1 MAIEDKLK
9 FYILMKYKTVSE
21 FSLETGI
28 PNSTLSSIFT
38 RGIDG
43 AKIGTIIKICKA
55 LNLSVDAL
63 ADGKLVEKIYVIE
76 DKPIEVKSVI
86 DDAKLKLKTN
96 SNLTIDGK
104 EVNPEAIES
113 MIETLDISYEIMK
126 RKKSKNES

>member
-1 MAIEDKLK
+1 MTIEDKLK
-9 FYILMKYKTVSE
+9 FYILAKYKTVSE

-28 PNSTLSSIFT
+28 PNSTISSIFT

-43 AKIGTIIKICKA
+43 AKISTIIKICKA

-63 ADGKLVEKIYVIE
+63 ADGKLVEKIGVIE

-96 SNLTIDGK
+96 SNLTIDGEK
-104 EVNPEAIES
+104 ADEDSIES
-113 MIETLDISYEIMK
+113 IIETLDISYEIMK
-126 RKKSKNES
+126 RKKLKD